1 MSVRTGIGWDSHR
14 LERGRPLIVGGVR
27 LEHPDGLGLA
37 GHSDADVLTHAV
49 IDALLGAAGLDDIGT
64 HFPDTDERWRGADS
78 LELLR
83 AVAAM
88 LAERALTVENVD
100 ATLVM
105 ERPKAGPRKHR
116 MRDNLAAA
124 LGVGHERVNV
134 KATTAERIG
143 FAGREEGV
151 AAQAIATLSQG

>member
-14 LERGRPLIVGGVR
+14 LERGRALIVGGVR
-27 LEHPDGLGLA
+27 LQHPDGLGLA

-64 HFPDTDERWRGADS
+64 HFPDTDDRWRGADS

-83 AVAAM
+83 AVAQM
-88 LAERALTVENVD
+88 LAERRLTVENVD

-105 ERPKAGPRKHR
+105 ERPKAGPRKHQ

-124 LGVGHERVNV
+124 LGIGHERVNV